1 MILRDLQHTRGW
13 DPVEDPWVPRRSLS
27 FLTEDDT
34 ESSVTSGV
42 PNDVP
47 EPLSST
53 HKSLLEELGG
63 GCDSGDPLLWWGHP
77 QAPPSLPPQPLA
89 SSTLLSDGDELGA
102 GPQSR
107 TVGTRTGGHPRA
119 VPKPSAGDI
128 PNPSPQQEFG
138 PGGSLSCSHPWGCR
152 RVLGGHGV
160 SPRTPVLRGGLSGCS
175 MACQCPGDGDISGVV
190 TRRRP
195 GVPQG
200 PPRGWAGL
208 GIAAPAAPSL
218 GTTVL
223 TVGTGG
229 WDSSS
234 LGDSSSASEH
244 FVTAVEILE
253 PSEAEGAQHHCS
265 PQPRAARGTELPLA
279 SPPHVGEDCGG
290 DSRAT
295 PRCADGSEVG
305 GLGELLVQLQGCSLQ
320 GSLPRMAEPPCS
332 PAGDVTPWGLEPPR
346 HLHVT
351 PRTRSRLQAS
361 AQRLGA
367 SSSSSLFDETLEM
380 PRRPPRIR
388 APRGVPR
395 DPVTT
400 SGHCDTLGGEDV
412 SSGDR
417 EGTGSLDDT
426 EILPRAPSQTSSP
439 GSSPT
444 VLLVPGDTAHP
455 QGTPGDAQGSPGS
468 SPTVLL
474 VPGDTAH
481 PQGTPGDAQGSP
493 GSSPTV
499 LLVPGDTAHPQDTPR
514 DAQGSPGSSPMVL
527 LVPGDTG
534 NPQDTPRDA
543 QGSPR
548 AAGSPPNLRML
559 QGDSGLHDPPPLGTH
574 RPLQPHGS
582 SICLRAPQPPSASLS
597 PTGYSTHCT
606 GEHPKDEEGDQAPTE
621 CHSPSTEATSS
632 SEDTVVRDERG
643 CRVLPHPLSDESLRR
658 RLRAL
663 GDNPGPVT
671 EFTRRLYLRRL
682 EQLARGHQGTRA
694 GHSPELVA
702 ALRSGHIPNCAQDEL
717 VLAQQFDRP
726 DRSRRWREGLLKSS
740 FNYLLLD
747 PRITQNLPLRSH
759 QLSPAEC
766 FRTFVKSIF
775 YVGKG
780 TRARPYRHFTEAL
793 SQHRAGTQR
802 GCPKVRRILEI
813 WASGHGVVSVLCFQ
827 NCVPAEAYTRESCIV
842 EALGIADVSFGSAP
856 RLCRAPWALRVSPHQ
871 RVGGG

>member
-1 MILRDLQHTRGW
+1 M
-13 DPVEDPWVPRRSLS
+13 
-27 FLTEDDT
+27 
-34 ESSVTSGV
+34 
-42 PNDVP
+42 
-47 EPLSST
+47 
-53 HKSLLEELGG
+53 
-63 GCDSGDPLLWWGHP
+63 
-77 QAPPSLPPQPLA
+77 
-89 SSTLLSDGDELGA
+89 
-102 GPQSR
+102 
-107 TVGTRTGGHPRA
+107 GGHPWA
-119 VPKPSAGDI
+119 VPKPRAGDS
-128 PNPSPQQEFG
+128 PSPSPQQEFG
-138 PGGSLSCSHPWGCR
+138 PGGSLSCPHPRCCR

-160 SPRTPVLRGGLSGCS
+160 SPRTPLLRGGLSGCS
-175 MACQCPGDGDISGVV
+175 MACRCPGDGDIPGVV
-190 TRRRP
+190 TQRRP

-208 GIAAPAAPSL
+208 GIAAPTAPSL

-223 TVGTGG
+223 KVGTGG

-234 LGDSSSASEH
+234 LGDSSGASEH
-244 FVTAVEILE
+244 FVTALETLE
-253 PSEAEGAQHHCS
+253 PSEAEGAQHRCS
-265 PQPRAARGTELPLA
+265 PQPRAARGTELPPT
-279 SPPHVGEDCGG
+279 SPPHVSEDFGG
-290 DSRAT
+290 GSRAT
-295 PRCADGSEVG
+295 PRCADGSEAG
-305 GLGELLVQLQGCSLQ
+305 GLGELLVRLQGCSLQ
-320 GSLPRMAEPPCS
+320 GSPPRTVEPPCS
-332 PAGDVTPWGLEPPR
+332 SAGDITPGGLEPPR

-400 SGHCDTLGGEDV
+400 SGHCVTPGGEDV

-426 EILPRAPSQTSSP
+426 EILPRALSQISSP

-444 VLLVPGDTAHP
+444 VLLVPGDTGHP
-455 QGTPGDAQGSPGS
+455 QDTPRDAQGSSDSSPTVLLVPGDTGHPQDTPRDAQGSPGS

-474 VPGDTAH
+474 VPGDT
-481 PQGTPGDAQGSP
+481 G
-493 GSSPTV
+493 
-499 LLVPGDTAHPQDTPR
+499 HPQDTPR
-514 DAQGSPGSSPMVL
+514 DAQGSPHAAGSSP
-527 LVPGDTG
+527 
-534 NPQDTPRDA
+534 
-543 QGSPR
+543 S
-548 AAGSPPNLRML
+548 LRML
-559 QGDSGLHDPPPLGTH
+559 QGGSGWHDPPPLGMH
-574 RPLQPHGS
+574 QPLWPQGS
-582 SICLRAPQPPSASLS
+582 SIWLWAPQPPSVSLL
-597 PTGYSTHCT
+597 PTGCSTHCT
-606 GEHPKDEEGDQAPTE
+606 GGHPEDEEGGQVPTK

-632 SEDTVVRDERG
+632 PEDTVVLDGRG
-643 CRVLPHPLSDESLRR
+643 CRVLPRPLSDESLRR

-682 EQLARGHQGTRA
+682 EQLAKGHQGTRA

-702 ALRSGHIPNCAQDEL
+702 ALRTGRIPDCGQDEL

-726 DRSRRWREGLLKSS
+726 NRSRRWREGLLKSS

-766 FRTFVKSIF
+766 FRTFIKSIF

-780 TRARPYRHFTEAL
+780 TRARPYCHFTEAL

-827 NCVPAEAYTRESCIV
+827 NCVPAEAYTRESCLV
-842 EALGIADVSFGSAP
+842 EALGLQTITNQRKGNCYGAAASWPAAQRR
-856 RLCRAPWALRVSPHQ
+856 RLGVHMLHRALRIFLAEGERQLRPHDIP
-871 RVGGG
+871 GGGRGAPPASPPLCHSQKGGCTLGVVFKS